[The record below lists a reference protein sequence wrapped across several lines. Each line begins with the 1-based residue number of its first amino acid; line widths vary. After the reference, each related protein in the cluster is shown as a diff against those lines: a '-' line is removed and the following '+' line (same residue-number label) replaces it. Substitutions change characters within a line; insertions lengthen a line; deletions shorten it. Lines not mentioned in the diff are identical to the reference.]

1 MGLIV
6 AVYQMIRFTTQTLF
20 IKTLE
25 VFNILRVES
34 EPIFYNILKHPLFD
48 D

>member
-6 AVYQMIRFTTQTLF
+6 VVYQMIRFTTQTLF

-34 EPIFYNILKHPLFD
+34 KPIFTIF
-48 D
+48 